1 VTITK
6 KSYFTL
12 FSQQQLLVLNQAL
25 MGAKYFQH
33 NVYIPTKLNTP
44 YKMTTLGRAH
54 AGCWPGHDQ
63 EQAMPDQRAS
73 LHF

>member
-1 VTITK
+1 
-6 KSYFTL
+6 
-12 FSQQQLLVLNQAL
+12 